1 MKWHGKIGFEEVVEV
16 SPGPGKA
23 TVWKPVITE
32 RHYYGNVE
40 RIVKR
45 YDHGDKVNDDISINN
60 QFSIISD
67 PYASNNF
74 FNMRWIEW
82 CGKKWKVNEV
92 TVEPPRLTVNIG
104 GEYYD
109 GNDASPPERT

>member
-109 GNDASPPERT
+109 GNNASPPE